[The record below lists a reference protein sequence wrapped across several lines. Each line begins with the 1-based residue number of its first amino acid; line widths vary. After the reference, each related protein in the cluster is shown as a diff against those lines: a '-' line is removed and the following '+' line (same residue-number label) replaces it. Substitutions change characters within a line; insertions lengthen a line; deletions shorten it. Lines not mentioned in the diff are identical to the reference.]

1 MMITTVDRV
10 EGHRV
15 VRTLGLVRGNTIR
28 TKHLGKDITAW
39 LRFLV
44 GGEVREYTKM
54 MAQAREQSLDRMIE
68 EARALGAN
76 GVLGTRFQT
85 SKIMSGASE
94 ILCYGT
100 AVVLEPEEGRGA

>member
-1 MMITTVDRV
+1 MISTVDRV

-15 VRTLGLVRGNTIR
+15 ARTLGLVRGNTIR
-28 TKHLGKDITAW
+28 TKHLGKDIVAW

-54 MAQAREQSLDRMIE
+54 MAQAREQALDRMIE

-76 GVLGTRFQT
+76 GVIGMRFQT

-100 AVVLEPEEGRGA
+100 AVILEREEGV